1 VDVVTFALGSLLL
14 ALVIAALVLLER
26 QILRPLAQM
35 RLAAVAIRE
44 GKVERDI
51 AARLVVTRNDEIG
64 ELSKALAAMVIRL
77 EDANKEL
84 EAFAYSIS
92 HDLRAPL
99 RAIDGFIAILRDDY
113 GSKLDAEG
121 LRLFG
126 VVSDNARRMGE
137 LIDDILALSR
147 AGRLELIHATVDM
160 NALVDAV
167 WESLAEQRGKPTITF
182 SRADLPPIRGDAR
195 ALRQVWQNLLD
206 NAIKF
211 SRGREP
217 ARIEVS
223 AQAEKGLI
231 WFIVKD
237 NGAGFNAD
245 YVGKLFGLFSRLHGM
260 DEFEGTGVGL
270 AIVKRFVQKHG
281 GQVAAAGSI
290 DGGATFRFG
299 LPVNPAVAAITQK
312 E

>member
-1 VDVVTFALGSLLL
+1 
-14 ALVIAALVLLER
+14 
-26 QILRPLAQM
+26 M

-167 WESLAEQRGKPTITF
+167 WESLAEQRGKPTITCSTTPSSSAGAA
-182 SRADLPPIRGDAR
+182 SRPASRSAR
-195 ALRQVWQNLLD
+195 
-206 NAIKF
+206 
-211 SRGREP
+211 
-217 ARIEVS
+217 
-223 AQAEKGLI
+223 
-231 WFIVKD
+231 
-237 NGAGFNAD
+237 
-245 YVGKLFGLFSRLHGM
+245 
-260 DEFEGTGVGL
+260 
-270 AIVKRFVQKHG
+270 KRRR
-281 GQVAAAGSI
+281 A
-290 DGGATFRFG
+290 
-299 LPVNPAVAAITQK
+299 
-312 E
+312 